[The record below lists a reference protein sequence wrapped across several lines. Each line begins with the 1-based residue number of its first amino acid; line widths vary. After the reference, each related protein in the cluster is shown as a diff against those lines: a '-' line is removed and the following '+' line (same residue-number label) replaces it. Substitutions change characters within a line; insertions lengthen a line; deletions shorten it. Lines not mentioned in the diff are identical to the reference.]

1 MEILDDIIEATDNTD
16 EKDIKGQKKETPNMK
31 NVTEEAKQTE
41 AKQTIEVDPQ
51 TGEVVVDETASQT
64 FKKTFDSRKEVND
77 MADLLEG
84 LGYGDN
90 YDIEDKGKSIVL
102 KGVTE
107 YDLDVIQRKCNIK
120 LWSDRTQAA
129 AKAVTHFATDV
140 ADYALNGAL
149 APTAGAVIDA
159 GLTTG
164 RVVGTAALTVGA
176 ATVATTIRNSRAAA
190 KELRHNK
197 EVKDAWSEVKAL
209 GSDLGGFLFGG
220 SSSDKDKKSSWTAC

>member
-16 EKDIKGQKKETPNMK
+16 EKEIKGQKKENPDMK
-31 NVTEEAKQTE
+31 NVTEEV
-41 AKQTIEVDPQ
+41 KQTIEVDPQ
-51 TGEVVVDETASQT
+51 TGEVVVDETTSQA
-64 FKKTFDSRKEVND
+64 FKKTFDSRKEAND
-77 MADLLEG
+77 MADLLDG

-176 ATVATTIRNSRAAA
+176 ATVATTIRNGRAAA

-197 EVKDAWSEVKAL
+197 DVKDAWSEVKAL

-220 SSSDKDKKSSWTAC
+220 NSSKDKKSSWTAC

>member
-16 EKDIKGQKKETPNMK
+16 EKEIKGQEKENPDMK
-31 NVTEEAKQTE
+31 NVTEEVKE
-41 AKQTIEVDPQ
+41 TIEVDPQ
-51 TGEVVVDETASQT
+51 TGEVVVDETTSQA
-64 FKKTFDSRKEVND
+64 FKKTFDSRKEAND

-90 YDIEDKGKSIVL
+90 YDIEDKGKSIVI

-176 ATVATTIRNSRAAA
+176 ATVATTIRNGRAAA

-197 EVKDAWSEVKAL
+197 DVKDAWSEVKAL

-220 SSSDKDKKSSWTAC
+220 NSSKDKKSSWTAC

>member
-16 EKDIKGQKKETPNMK
+16 EKEIKGQKKENPDMK
-31 NVTEEAKQTE
+31 DVTEEV
-41 AKQTIEVDPQ
+41 KQTIEVDPQ
-51 TGEVVVDETASQT
+51 TGEVVVDETTSQA
-64 FKKTFDSRKEVND
+64 FKKTFDSRKEAND
-77 MADLLEG
+77 MADLLDG

-176 ATVATTIRNSRAAA
+176 ATVATTIRNGRAAA

-197 EVKDAWSEVKAL
+197 DVKDAWSEVKAL

-220 SSSDKDKKSSWTAC
+220 NSSKDKKSSWTAC

>member
-16 EKDIKGQKKETPNMK
+16 EKEIKGQEKENPDMK
-31 NVTEEAKQTE
+31 NVTEEIKE
-41 AKQTIEVDPQ
+41 TIEVDPQ
-51 TGEVVVDETASQT
+51 TGEVVVDETTSQA

-90 YDIEDKGKSIVL
+90 YDIEDKGKSIVI

-176 ATVATTIRNSRAAA
+176 ATVATTIRNGRAAA

-197 EVKDAWSEVKAL
+197 DVKDAWSEVKAL

-220 SSSDKDKKSSWTAC
+220 NSSKDKKSSWTAC

>member
-1 MEILDDIIEATDNTD
+1 
-16 EKDIKGQKKETPNMK
+16 
-31 NVTEEAKQTE
+31 
-41 AKQTIEVDPQ
+41 
-51 TGEVVVDETASQT
+51 
-64 FKKTFDSRKEVND
+64 

-90 YDIEDKGKSIVL
+90 YDIEDKGKSIVI

-176 ATVATTIRNSRAAA
+176 ATVATTIRNGRAAA

-220 SSSDKDKKSSWTAC
+220 NSSGKDKKSSWTAC

>member
-16 EKDIKGQKKETPNMK
+16 EKEIKGQKKENPDMK
-31 NVTEEAKQTE
+31 NVTEEV
-41 AKQTIEVDPQ
+41 KQTIEVDPQ
-51 TGEVVVDETASQT
+51 TGEVVVDETTNQA
-64 FKKTFDSRKEVND
+64 FKKTFDSRKEAND
-77 MADLLEG
+77 MADLLDG

-90 YDIEDKGKSIVL
+90 YDIEDKGKSIVI

-176 ATVATTIRNSRAAA
+176 ATVATTIRNGRAAA

-197 EVKDAWSEVKAL
+197 DVKDAWSEVKAL

-220 SSSDKDKKSSWTAC
+220 SSSGKDKKSSWTAC

>member
-16 EKDIKGQKKETPNMK
+16 EKEIKGQKKENPDMK
-31 NVTEEAKQTE
+31 NVTEEV
-41 AKQTIEVDPQ
+41 KQTIEVDPQ
-51 TGEVVVDETASQT
+51 TGEVVVDETTSQA

-77 MADLLEG
+77 MADLLDG

-176 ATVATTIRNSRAAA
+176 ATVATTIRNGRAAA

-197 EVKDAWSEVKAL
+197 DVKDAWSEVKAL

-220 SSSDKDKKSSWTAC
+220 SSSGKDKKSSWTAC

>member
-16 EKDIKGQKKETPNMK
+16 EKEIKGQEKENPDMK
-31 NVTEEAKQTE
+31 NVTEEVKE
-41 AKQTIEVDPQ
+41 TIEVDPQ
-51 TGEVVVDETASQT
+51 TGEVIVDETTSQA

-90 YDIEDKGKSIVL
+90 YDIEDKGKSIVI

-176 ATVATTIRNSRAAA
+176 ATVATTIRNGRAAA

-197 EVKDAWSEVKAL
+197 DVKDAWSEVKAL
-209 GSDLGGFLFGG
+209 GSNLGGFLFGG
-220 SSSDKDKKSSWTAC
+220 NSSKDKKSSWTAC

>member
-16 EKDIKGQKKETPNMK
+16 EKEIKGQKKENPSMK
-31 NVTEEAKQTE
+31 NVTEE

-51 TGEVVVDETASQT
+51 TGEVVVDETMSQS

-90 YDIEDKGKSIVL
+90 YDIEDKGKSIVI

-176 ATVATTIRNSRAAA
+176 ATVATTIRNGRAAA

-220 SSSDKDKKSSWTAC
+220 SSSGKDKKSSWTAC

>member
-16 EKDIKGQKKETPNMK
+16 EKEIKGQEKENPDMK
-31 NVTEEAKQTE
+31 NVTEEVKE
-41 AKQTIEVDPQ
+41 TIEVDPQ
-51 TGEVVVDETASQT
+51 TGEVVVDETTSQA

-90 YDIEDKGKSIVL
+90 YDIEDKGKSIVI

-107 YDLDVIQRKCNIK
+107 YDLDVIQRKCYIK

-140 ADYALNGAL
+140 ADYALIGAL

-176 ATVATTIRNSRAAA
+176 ATVATTIRNGRAAA

-197 EVKDAWSEVKAL
+197 DVKDAWSEVKAL

-220 SSSDKDKKSSWTAC
+220 NSSKDKKSSWTAC

>member
-16 EKDIKGQKKETPNMK
+16 EKEIKGQEKENPDMK
-31 NVTEEAKQTE
+31 NVTEEVKE
-41 AKQTIEVDPQ
+41 TIEVDPQ
-51 TGEVVVDETASQT
+51 TGEVVVDETTSQA

-90 YDIEDKGKSIVL
+90 YDIEDQGKSIVI

-176 ATVATTIRNSRAAA
+176 ATVATTIRNGRAAA

-197 EVKDAWSEVKAL
+197 DVKDAWSEVKAL

-220 SSSDKDKKSSWTAC
+220 NSSKDKKSSWTAC

>member
-16 EKDIKGQKKETPNMK
+16 EKEIKGQKKENPDMK
-31 NVTEEAKQTE
+31 NVTEEVKE
-41 AKQTIEVDPQ
+41 TIEVDPQ
-51 TGEVVVDETASQT
+51 TGEVVVDETTNQA

-90 YDIEDKGKSIVL
+90 YDIEDKGKSIVI

-176 ATVATTIRNSRAAA
+176 ATVATTIRNGRAAA

-197 EVKDAWSEVKAL
+197 DVKDAWSEVKAL

-220 SSSDKDKKSSWTAC
+220 NSSKDKKSSWTAC